1 MPIGLGAQTPGG
13 QHLDIVHSMAATWC
27 LGPLSDSRPCPGPVL
42 KLNTVGWQMR
52 LLRVA
57 GFVNYFMSLVMV
69 RGSPLLSS
77 VFCDNVSAVYMASNP
92 VHRQR
97 TKHIEIYLHFVR
109 DKVSLWRGPSAK
121 CAIIKQFY

>member
-1 MPIGLGAQTPGG
+1 MSIGLGARTPGG

-27 LGPLSDSRPCPGPVL
+27 LGPLSDSRSCPGPVL

-69 RGSPLLSS
+69 CGSPLLSS
-77 VFCDNVSAVYMASNP
+77 ATMLVRYTWLAIRFIISRPNTLRYTFILFTTRCHFGKFQVLNV
-92 VHRQR
+92 
-97 TKHIEIYLHFVR
+97 
-109 DKVSLWRGPSAK
+109 PS
-121 CAIIKQFY
+121 

>member
-1 MPIGLGAQTPGG
+1 MSIGLGARTPGG

-69 RGSPLLSS
+69 HGSPLLSS
-77 VFCDNVSAVYMASNP
+77 ATMLVRYTWLAIRFIIS
-92 VHRQR
+92 R
-97 TKHIEIYLHFVR
+97 HIEIYLHLVH
-109 DKVSLWRGPSAK
+109 DKVSL
-121 CAIIKQFY
+121 